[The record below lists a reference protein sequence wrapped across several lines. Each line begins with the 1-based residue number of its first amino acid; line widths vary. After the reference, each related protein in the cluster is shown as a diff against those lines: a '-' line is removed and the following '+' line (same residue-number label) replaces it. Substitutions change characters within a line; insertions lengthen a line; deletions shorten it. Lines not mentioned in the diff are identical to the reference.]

1 MPFER
6 PDCSTSQGRARP
18 CTRSRRR
25 RIASA
30 WRSSVAPSPRRWRC
44 ARNASRG
51 PDRRIWLT
59 TFCDEGRARPR
70 VPRSMPRGGA
80 QQRRPCGFPYGNA
93 TAASAPSS
101 TTAASAAA
109 PLPPSSSITRSRT
122 RGGPNAIENVR
133 LRCRAHNTLAAEQD
147 FGRAFV
153 ERKKHGARH
162 DRRSDA
168 RADA

>member
-1 MPFER
+1 MAKLGGSVAEEVALREER
-6 PDCSTSQGRARP
+6 IARP
-18 CTRSRRR
+18 GPSNLVDDILRRR
-25 RIASA
+25 PRSTASA
-30 WRSSVAPSPRRWRC
+30 SIDAARRRSATPSMRVSVWQRDGGQCSFIDDHGIRC
-44 ARNASRG
+44 R
-51 PDRRIWLT
+51 
-59 TFCDEGRARPR
+59 
-70 VPRSMPRGGA
+70 
-80 QQRRPCGFPYGNA
+80 A
-93 TAASAPSS
+93 TAALEFHHEEPHA
-101 TTAASAAA
+101 
-109 PLPPSSSITRSRT
+109 